1 MINSLPASQLLAVL
15 ASLPDPVF
23 LLTRSG
29 RYAAIFGGTDSRY
42 YHDGKG
48 LVGKRL
54 HDVLQPAKADWFLGE
69 IARVLNSGGLQI
81 IEYALSGRDVLGL
94 DDRGPADQIWFE
106 GRVQKLNFQI
116 DDEDAVLWVAGNI
129 THRISIE
136 SQLSDAMR
144 REREAI
150 DILWRRIASARTE
163 SVETHWVINVAQ
175 ARMTCSNGNSIELT
189 ANEVLLLICL
199 AEAEGTVVSKDLL
212 CARMFPGEETSE
224 HEKINVALSRLRQK
238 LKKSQ
243 CGLTIRS
250 VFGRGLALMEKVRVV
265 YSGQN

>member
-29 RYAAIFGGTDSRY
+29 RYAAIFGGTDACY
-42 YHDGKG
+42 YHDGSR
-48 LVGKRL
+48 LVGKSLR
-54 HDVLQPAKADWFLGE
+54 DVLKPAKADWFLSE
-69 IARVLNSGGLQI
+69 IARVLAEGGLQI
-81 IEYALSGRDVLGL
+81 IEYALSGGDILGL
-94 DDRGPADQIWFE
+94 DERGPSDLIWFE

-116 DDEDAVLWVAGNI
+116 NDEDAVLWVASNI
-129 THRISIE
+129 THRINIE

-163 SVETHWVINVAQ
+163 SVETHWAINVAQ
-175 ARMTCSNGNSIELT
+175 ARLTCSKGNSIDLT

-238 LKKSQ
+238 LKKKQ
-243 CGLTIRS
+243 CDLVVRS
-250 VFGRGLALMEKVRVV
+250 VFGRGLVLMQKVRVV
-265 YSGQN
+265 YSGRS